1 MLSTQKG
8 MRQHG
13 QMPNTQRAPHRIQAR
28 ALLSDLVLGRKGR
41 YERERERERVLST
54 AYLVVMLV

>member
-41 YERERERERVLST
+41 YERGREGVLST
-54 AYLVVMLV
+54 AYLVVILV